1 MKAVIYA
8 RVSKLDDSQDLDN
21 QLVPL
26 RNFAKAINAE
36 LIDEYVD
43 KGSGANSDRL
53 NFIRLLKDADC
64 KKYDLLLI
72 TALDRF
78 SREGIS
84 NTTAYLER
92 LRRNGIA
99 IKSLQEGWLDTRD
112 KGIGDL
118 LFAIFAWVAAQERRR
133 ISERVKLGLDRIKR
147 EGKKLGR
154 PKGSV
159 DKRSR
164 SRSGYFLKYAGLNK
178 EERRLGPRRQSP

>member
-1 MKAVIYA
+1 MKAIIYA
-8 RVSKLDDSQDLDN
+8 RVSKTDDSQDLNN

-26 RNFAKAINAE
+26 RDFAKAINADLVE
-36 LIDEYVD
+36 EYVD
-43 KGSGANSDRL
+43 KGSGAKADRQ
-53 NFIRLLKDADC
+53 NFIRMMNDADQ
-64 KKYDLLLI
+64 KKFDIVLL

-118 LFAIFAWVAAQERRR
+118 LFAIFAWVAAQERKR
-133 ISERVKLGLDRIKR
+133 ISERVKLGLQRVR
-147 EGKKLGR
+147 LMGQKLGR
-154 PKGSV
+154 PRLSRDRRQRAKG
-159 DKRSR
+159 
-164 SRSGYFLKYAGLNK
+164 GYFLRYAGK
-178 EERRLGPRRQSP
+178 TKAERRLGPRKAIV